1 MYVRVYML
9 VYLRENTQGE
19 KLGVCWGMRERQKES
34 KYKMIEK

>member
-19 KLGVCWGMRERQKES
+19 KLGVCWGMRETKRDRVSTK
-34 KYKMIEK
+34 